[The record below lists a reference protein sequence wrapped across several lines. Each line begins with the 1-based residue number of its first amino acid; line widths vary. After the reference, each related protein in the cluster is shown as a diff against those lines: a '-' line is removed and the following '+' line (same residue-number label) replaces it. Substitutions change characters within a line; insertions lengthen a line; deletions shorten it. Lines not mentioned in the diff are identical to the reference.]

1 VKDQNDRDES
11 ATAKATRELEQ
22 LHRQADQARK
32 VLARL
37 QRDVAEAERRL
48 GSSESAQLLEANEQL
63 VMALLQAHSSAET
76 IATARRLELPA
87 IETLRW
93 RSSQHASAVAQHK
106 SEVAEHKSVVAEHN
120 SVVAGHNTA
129 IAEHERGHLQLQE
142 ANEKLVLAALDA
154 QDLQAAAEQA
164 QRRQTEFL
172 AVLAHELRNPLA
184 PIRSAAALL
193 GRVNPEEP
201 LLARVQGVIER
212 QVVHIS
218 RLVGDLMDVSRVS
231 TGKLRLERRMLE
243 MASVID
249 EAVDACRPAM
259 DAREQKFHCEMP
271 ARALEVHGD
280 PVRLAQVFSNLLDN
294 ASKYTLNGGEINLV
308 VTAAGNAMVLTVSD
322 NGIGITATAL
332 PHVFDPFVQ
341 DIHATVFNGV
351 GLGIGLTVV
360 RELVEAHGGSI
371 VASSAGSGLGSE
383 FVVTLPL
390 AEPSP
395 FSRSAA
401 VRGGPSA

>member
-1 VKDQNDRDES
+1 MKDQNDRDEN

-22 LHRQADQARK
+22 LHKQADQARK

-63 VMALLQAHSSAET
+63 VMALLRAQSSAES
-76 IATARRLELPA
+76 IATERRLELPA
-87 IETLRW
+87 IESLRW
-93 RSSQHASAVAQHK
+93 RSTQHASA
-106 SEVAEHKSVVAEHN
+106 VAEHKSVVAEHN

-129 IAEHERGHLQLQE
+129 MAEQERGHAQLQE
-142 ANEKLVLAALDA
+142 ANEQLVLAALDA

-193 GRVNPEEP
+193 GRVNTDEP

-218 RLVGDLMDVSRVS
+218 RLVGDLLDVSRVS

-249 EAVDACRPAM
+249 EVVDACRPAM
-259 DAREQKFHCEMP
+259 DAREQRFHCEMP
-271 ARALEVHGD
+271 SRALEVHGD

-308 VTAAGNAMVLTVSD
+308 VTAAGNSMVVTVSD
-322 NGIGITATAL
+322 NGIGITAKAL

-371 VASSAGSGLGSE
+371 VASSAGSGLGSQ

-390 AEPSP
+390 AEASP

-401 VRGGPSA
+401 ARGGPPA

>member
-1 VKDQNDRDES
+1 MKDPTDRDES

-22 LHRQADQARK
+22 LHRQADLARK

-63 VMALLQAHSSAET
+63 VIALLQAQSSAET

-87 IETLRW
+87 IESLRW
-93 RSSQHASAVAQHK
+93 RSTQHASA
-106 SEVAEHKSVVAEHN
+106 VAEHKSVVAEHN
-120 SVVAGHNTA
+120 TA
-129 IAEHERGHLQLQE
+129 MAEHERGHAQLQE

-193 GRVNPEEP
+193 GRVNADEP

-218 RLVGDLMDVSRVS
+218 RLVGDLLDVSRVS

-243 MASVID
+243 MGSIID

-259 DAREQKFHCEMP
+259 DAREQRFHCEMP

-294 ASKYTLNGGEINLV
+294 ASKYTLNGGEIHLV
-308 VTAAGNAMVLTVSD
+308 VATTGKSVVVTVSD
-322 NGIGITATAL
+322 NGIGITAAAL

-341 DIHATVFNGV
+341 DIQATVFNGV

-371 VASSAGSGLGSE
+371 VASSAGSGLGSQ
-383 FVVTLPL
+383 FVVTLPV
-390 AEPSP
+390 AEASP

-401 VRGGPSA
+401 ARGGPKA